1 VNGVRCPIVGNV
13 CMDMCM
19 VDITN
24 ADAREG
30 DEVVLFG
37 NEIKIQEL
45 AERIGTIPYEIL
57 TNVSERVN
65 RIFYSE

>member
-1 VNGVRCPIVGNV
+1 
-13 CMDMCM
+13 MDMCM